1 MGLAFALCTLTALC
15 PKVFL
20 MLAGLQKFGKEERRW
35 AQHGSAGGER
45 QRVPPSREDGLG
57 SCQRGTGA
65 AAVLLYRG
73 SGSVFD

>member
-1 MGLAFALCTLTALC
+1 M
-15 PKVFL
+15 
-20 MLAGLQKFGKEERRW
+20 
-35 AQHGSAGGER
+35 GSALAAWVGSGS
-45 QRVPPSREDGLG
+45 VSPLPREDELG